1 MIKAIIDGDMVVY
14 RAAAGS
20 EHEIKWDDDVFTL
33 HLDLNEA
40 KDKVATALDS
50 ILSKLN
56 TTQYSMVFS
65 PSKNFR
71 HEICNTY
78 KANRANKRKPLGYR
92 YLVQTIFD
100 TFNGIR
106 FPNIEADDTIGI
118 LCTTDDSCVAVSGDK
133 DFATL
138 PCRWYN
144 FLRDELTER
153 DLEEAN
159 YNHLVQTLTGD
170 MTDGYSGVKG
180 IGPKTAEKLL
190 SKKGA
195 TWDSVVEIYESKG
208 MTADEALLNARLAYI
223 LRADDYDVSTHKI
236 KNLWTPKK

>member
-20 EHEIKWDDDVFTL
+20 EREIKWDDDVFTL
-33 HLDLNEA
+33 HLDMNEA
-40 KDKVATALDS
+40 RDKVATALDT
-50 ILSKLN
+50 ILTTLN
-56 TTQYSMVFS
+56 TTKYSMVFS

-78 KANRANKRKPLGYR
+78 KINRANKRKPLGYR
-92 YLVQTIFD
+92 YLVQDIFEN
-100 TFNGIR
+100 FNGIR

-159 YNHLVQTLTGD
+159 YNHLIQTLTGD

-223 LRADDYDVSTHKI
+223 LRADDYDIPTHKI
-236 KNLWTPKK
+236 KDLWTPKK